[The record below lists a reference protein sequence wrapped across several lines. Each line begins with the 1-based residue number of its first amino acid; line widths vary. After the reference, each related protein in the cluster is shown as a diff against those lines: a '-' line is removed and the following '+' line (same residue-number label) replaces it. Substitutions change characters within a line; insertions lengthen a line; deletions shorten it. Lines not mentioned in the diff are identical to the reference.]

1 MPLLLPERQFLDLSI
16 REMHLGQ
23 NDGHGHRLSQERGIT
38 DNHYLQLEPA
48 YMEYWGGAGNWGGP
62 DPPLPDDPG
71 LACPWDSREHL
82 EARIAELE
90 ALVHSR

>member
-1 MPLLLPERQFLDLSI
+1 MALLPHERQFMDLYI

-23 NDGHGHRLSQERGIT
+23 NAGHAHRLSWERGIT
-38 DNHYLQLEPA
+38 CQHFLRLEPA

-62 DPPLPDDPG
+62 YPPLPDDPEMS
-71 LACPWDSREHL
+71 CPWDSRKQL

-90 ALVHSR
+90 PVIDSG